1 MADLQLDAYRDA
13 AKLAADAALS
23 PEAKA
28 KEIAAAKDK
37 IAGLTT
43 QMKELGR
50 RILDAEAEIS
60 AAKTRADSGAENLA
74 QGQLASALE
83 VLRQNFEL
91 RKETVAKL
99 RTLGATVA
107 DPYVP

>member
-1 MADLQLDAYRDA
+1 MADLLLDAYRDA
-13 AKLAADAALS
+13 AKLAAEAVLS

-28 KEIAAAKDK
+28 KEISAGKDK
-37 IAGLTT
+37 ITGLTT
-43 QMKELGR
+43 QMKELGG

-60 AAKTRADSGAENLA
+60 ASRSRADSAAESLA
-74 QGQLASALE
+74 QGRLASALE
-83 VLRQNFEL
+83 VLRLNFDL

-99 RTLGATVA
+99 RTLGAAVT